1 MRQIKQTH
9 LMSKMQEKVC
19 MTLNHIGNLI
29 TLLSTITK
37 CVSISVFATL
47 LGVPKSITT
56 SEKILNI
63 CAITAA
69 IKKYQSIIKKKEI
82 RKYSC

>member
-47 LGVPKSITT
+47 LGVP
-56 SEKILNI
+56 
-63 CAITAA
+63 
-69 IKKYQSIIKKKEI
+69 
-82 RKYSC
+82 